1 VTTHDAA
8 RAWAQ
13 RYELI
18 DLVTHVQASRMW
30 RAYDNRLRR
39 TVGLRILDASDPRM
53 HELHRAAIRAAHI
66 TDRRYANVLD
76 VVGPEPD
83 GELVIITEWLPSL
96 ALPEVLREPMTP
108 HAAATTVAQ
117 AARAISSAHSQGVTH
132 GRLRPATLMMSPDGS
147 VRLRGHG
154 VDACL
159 YGVEPDLEPVA
170 ADIHGL
176 GSLLYC
182 CLTARWPFDAE
193 VGMPVAPQQDGRPVR
208 LSYLVADVP
217 DDLGDVIDK
226 CWQGGYDQASE
237 VAADLRTAADKL
249 AGTPIADPRTTRRRR
264 VLAGGL
270 VGALTGVAVLMGLA
284 DAASR
289 PGDPV
294 TAQTRAQGVAALV
307 PSVPAD
313 ERRLPIVRAKNYDPY
328 GADGEFSSRARRAID
343 KDRLT
348 AWTTFTYYDPF
359 LGGKPGMG
367 ISVDLGAPRPITTVD
382 LRLIGSNSNLR
393 VMVGNKRFA
402 NPEKYRTFADVTG
415 AGRHIMLRSP
425 RPMTGRYVVVW
436 FTRLPWIDGNYRGG
450 VRSIVVR
457 SG

>member
-1 VTTHDAA
+1 
-8 RAWAQ
+8 
-13 RYELI
+13 
-18 DLVTHVQASRMW
+18 
-30 RAYDNRLRR
+30 
-39 TVGLRILDASDPRM
+39 
-53 HELHRAAIRAAHI
+53 
-66 TDRRYANVLD
+66 
-76 VVGPEPD
+76 
-83 GELVIITEWLPSL
+83 
-96 ALPEVLREPMTP
+96 
-108 HAAATTVAQ
+108 
-117 AARAISSAHSQGVTH
+117 
-132 GRLRPATLMMSPDGS
+132 

-159 YGVEPDLEPVA
+159 YGVEPDLDPVA

-182 CLTARWPFDAE
+182 CLTARWPFEAD
-193 VGMPVAPQQDGRPVR
+193 VGMPVAPQEDARPVR
-208 LSYLVADVP
+208 LSDLVADVP
-217 DDLGDVIDK
+217 DDLCRIIEK
-226 CWQGGYDQASE
+226 CWSGGYDHASD
-237 VAADLRTAADKL
+237 VAADLRSAADKL
-249 AGTPIADPRTTRRRR
+249 AGTPVADPRVTRRRR

-307 PSVPAD
+307 PSVPVD
-313 ERRLPIVRAKNYDPY
+313 ERRLPIVQAKNYDPF
-328 GADGEFSSRARRAID
+328 GADGESSSRARRAID

-348 AWTTFTYYDPF
+348 AWTTFTYYDPY

-402 NPEKYRTFADVTG
+402 NPEKFRTFADVTG

-436 FTRLPWIDGNYRGG
+436 FTRLPWIDGSYRGG